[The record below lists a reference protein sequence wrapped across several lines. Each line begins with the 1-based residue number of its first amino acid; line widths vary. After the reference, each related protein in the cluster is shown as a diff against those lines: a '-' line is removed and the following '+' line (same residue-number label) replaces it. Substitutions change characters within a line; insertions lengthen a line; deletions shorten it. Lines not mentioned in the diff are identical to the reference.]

1 MEINF
6 DLGTVE
12 RLRGRPALLAYLA
25 GAAIGILVA
34 LPILVALFG
43 FSLPFT

>member
-1 MEINF
+1 MEINI
-6 DLGTVE
+6 DLGAVE

-25 GAAIGILVA
+25 GASIGILVA

-43 FSLPFT
+43 FRLPFT